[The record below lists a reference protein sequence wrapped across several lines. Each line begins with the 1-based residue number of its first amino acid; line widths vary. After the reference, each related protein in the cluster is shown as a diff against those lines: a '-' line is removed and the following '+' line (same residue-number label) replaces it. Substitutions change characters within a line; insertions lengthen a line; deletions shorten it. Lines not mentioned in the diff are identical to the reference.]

1 MIKKKTKTETKKKV
15 EKKEKK
21 KKVKKPSVVKAVA
34 ASSEAGKSQQIRKDK
49 KKKVKKAKVEKKTSI
64 TPVAKDKEKEK
75 KEKIIEPERYY
86 QAEGRRKTSV
96 ARVRIWTKGEK
107 QFLINGKP
115 LEKYFFTLKLQKTA
129 LASLEKMKCQDKFKV
144 SVIVRGGGISSQAEA
159 IRHGT
164 AKILVIFN
172 PDFRKRLKKAGFLR
186 RDSRMR
192 ERKKFGLRRARRAKQ
207 WSKR

>member
-1 MIKKKTKTETKKKV
+1 MVKKKTKTKTKKKAEKKETKKKKV
-15 EKKEKK
+15 EKKPKVLKVKKK
-21 KKVKKPSVVKAVA
+21 KKV
-34 ASSEAGKSQQIRKDK
+34 E
-49 KKKVKKAKVEKKTSI
+49 KAKVEKKPSI
-64 TPVAKDKEKEK
+64 TPVTKEKVREK
-75 KEKIIEPERYY
+75 KEKIVKPERYY

-107 QFLINGKP
+107 QFLVNGKP
-115 LEKYFFTLKLQKTA
+115 LEKYFCTLSLQRTA
-129 LASLEKMKCQDKFKV
+129 LASLEKMKCQDKFKI

-159 IRHGT
+159 IRHGI
-164 AKILVIFN
+164 ARVLIIFN

>member
-1 MIKKKTKTETKKKV
+1 MVKKKTKTKTKKKAEKKETKKKKV
-15 EKKEKK
+15 EKKPKVSKVKEKK
-21 KKVKKPSVVKAVA
+21 KVEKV
-34 ASSEAGKSQQIRKDK
+34 
-49 KKKVKKAKVEKKTSI
+49 KVEKKPSI
-64 TPVAKDKEKEK
+64 TPVVKEKEKEK
-75 KEKIIEPERYY
+75 KEKIVKPERYY

-115 LEKYFFTLKLQKTA
+115 LEKYFCTLSLQRTA

-164 AKILVIFN
+164 ARILVIFN

>member
-1 MIKKKTKTETKKKV
+1 MVKKKTKTKTKKKAEKKETKKKTKKKV
-15 EKKEKK
+15 EKKPKVLKVKGKK
-21 KKVKKPSVVKAVA
+21 KA
-34 ASSEAGKSQQIRKDK
+34 
-49 KKKVKKAKVEKKTSI
+49 KKAKVEKKPPI
-64 TPVAKDKEKEK
+64 TPVVKEKEIEK
-75 KEKIIEPERYY
+75 KEKIVKPERYY

-107 QFLINGKP
+107 QFLVNGKP
-115 LEKYFFTLKLQKTA
+115 LEKYFFTLNLQKIA
-129 LASLEKMKCQDKFKV
+129 LASLEKMKCQDKFKI

-164 AKILVIFN
+164 ARILVIFN

>member
-1 MIKKKTKTETKKKV
+1 MVKKKTKTKTKKKAEKKEIKKKTKKKV
-15 EKKEKK
+15 EKKPKVLKVKEKK
-21 KKVKKPSVVKAVA
+21 KV
-34 ASSEAGKSQQIRKDK
+34 
-49 KKKVKKAKVEKKTSI
+49 
-64 TPVAKDKEKEK
+64 EKEK
-75 KEKIIEPERYY
+75 IVKPERYY

-107 QFLINGKP
+107 QFLVNGKP
-115 LEKYFFTLKLQKTA
+115 LEKYFCTLSLQKTA
-129 LASLEKMKCQDKFKV
+129 LASLEKMKCQDKFKI
-144 SVIVRGGGISSQAEA
+144 SVIVRGGGISGQAEA

-186 RDSRMR
+186 RDSRVR

>member
-1 MIKKKTKTETKKKV
+1 MIKKKTKTKTKKKAEKKETKKKTKKKV
-15 EKKEKK
+15 EKKPKVLKVKEKK
-21 KKVKKPSVVKAVA
+21 KAKKS
-34 ASSEAGKSQQIRKDK
+34 
-49 KKKVKKAKVEKKTSI
+49 KVEKKPSI
-64 TPVAKDKEKEK
+64 TPVAKDKAREK
-75 KEKIIEPERYY
+75 KEKIIKPERYY

-107 QFLINGKP
+107 QFLVNGKP
-115 LEKYFFTLKLQKTA
+115 LEKYFFTLELQKTA

-164 AKILVIFN
+164 ARILVIFN

-207 WSKR
+207 WRKR

>member
-1 MIKKKTKTETKKKV
+1 MVKKKTKTKTKKKV
-15 EKKEKK
+15 EKKEIKK
-21 KKVKKPSVVKAVA
+21 KTKK
-34 ASSEAGKSQQIRKDK
+34 
-49 KKKVKKAKVEKKTSI
+49 KVEKKPKVLKVKEEKKVGKVKEEKKLSI
-64 TPVAKDKEKEK
+64 SSVIKEKAKEK
-75 KEKIIEPERYY
+75 KEKIIKPERYY

-107 QFLINGKP
+107 QFLVNGKP
-115 LEKYFFTLKLQKTA
+115 LEKYFCTLSLQRTA
-129 LASLEKMKCQDKFKV
+129 LASLKKMKCHDKFKV